1 MEVVFPDIPVP
12 MTGFPEPGLLIVRGY
27 EVGGLTMVVAVARGM
42 LVPVNNGV
50 LVLAGGLDVV
60 KTVTLFITA
69 RLTFGPPAAFGTA
82 SKGLLI
88 FGPLMDV
95 AVVTGL
101 PRIATPPVD
110 LGGAKLGLG
119 TVGILRG

>member
-1 MEVVFPDIPVP
+1 MLKSIKIL
-12 MTGFPEPGLLIVRGY
+12 GFF
-27 EVGGLTMVVAVARGM
+27 
-42 LVPVNNGV
+42 
-50 LVLAGGLDVV
+50 
-60 KTVTLFITA
+60 TLFITA

-101 PRIATPPVD
+101 PEIEEKNAYVHRY
-110 LGGAKLGLG
+110 
-119 TVGILRG
+119 